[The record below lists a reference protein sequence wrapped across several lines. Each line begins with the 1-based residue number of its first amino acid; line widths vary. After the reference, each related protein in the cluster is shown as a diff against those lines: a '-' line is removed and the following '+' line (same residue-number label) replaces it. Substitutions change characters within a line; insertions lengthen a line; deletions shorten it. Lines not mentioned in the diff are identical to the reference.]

1 MSPLASVVA
10 TVTCKG
16 TAMSGLSICSVVMS
30 VGLPAA
36 AAAAAVA
43 AVAAAA
49 GAGNGEEGTSDTC

>member
-16 TAMSGLSICSVVMS
+16 TAVSGLSICSVVMS
-30 VGLPAA
+30 VGLPA

-49 GAGNGEEGTSDTC
+49 GAGNGEEGTSGTC

>member
-1 MSPLASVVA
+1 VSPLASVVA

-16 TAMSGLSICSVVMS
+16 TAVSGLSICSVVMS
-30 VGLPAA
+30 VGLPA

-49 GAGNGEEGTSDTC
+49 GAGNGEEGTSGTC